1 MRAIMAKQ
9 KIARKYLIKGRVQGV
24 GFRYFADRWASQL
37 GICGYVK
44 NLWDGNVEVYAIG
57 SDLALKELRRHLAEG
72 PRSARVTAIDESDES
87 VDKRYNRFI
96 IEGGW

>member
-1 MRAIMAKQ
+1 MAKTAP
-9 KIARKYLIKGRVQGV
+9 KIAKKFLIKGRVQGV
-24 GFRYFADRWASQL
+24 GYRYFADRWATQL

-57 SDLALKELRRHLAEG
+57 DALALEELKRQLAEG
-72 PRSARVTAIDESDES
+72 PRSARVTAIDESDEP
-87 VDKRYNRFI
+87 VDKRYNHFM